1 MRLLECLYVE
11 CSPVLDAA
19 IQATHMDE
27 VKAFLCKEPFFT
39 AVADLEGQIW
49 RDPRWLN
56 WRKIGS
62 DDACGRMLVGEVT
75 MINPLT
81 LHFFDIGG
89 SLMVIVD
96 PHIAQIPVPVPT
108 SRTRYFPGSV

>member
-19 IQATHMDE
+19 IQSAHMDE
-27 VKAFLCKEPFFT
+27 VKAFLCKEPFFA

-75 MINPLT
+75 IIESLI
-81 LHFFDIGG
+81 LHF
-89 SLMVIVD
+89 VD
-96 PHIAQIPVPVPT
+96 VFWIRTLPICQCRYRHQEHAV
-108 SRTRYFPGSV
+108 SRDQYRWV